1 MYEELVKALRYCV
14 LSNPCDGCPYYD
26 PNGPAEKCAT
36 LNIAAADAIERLKC
50 FNALWQEAAKIA
62 HEREPKWIPVTER
75 LPKGA
80 DKSGE
85 LCENVWLFFDDGN
98 VYPGWMNGITEKVYY
113 LDNYSGSLMEA
124 PISRVKMWQ
133 PRPEPPKEET

>member
-1 MYEELVKALRYCV
+1 MYEKLVKSLRNCV
-14 LSNPCDGCPYYD
+14 ADENGCCFRCPED
-26 PNGPAEKCAT
+26 CNGPCQENLMT
-36 LNIAAADAIERLKC
+36 EAADAIEELATKLATLQDSC
-50 FNALWQEAAKIA
+50 
-62 HEREPKWIPVTER
+62 KWTSVTER

-98 VYPGWMNGITEKVYY
+98 VYPGWMNGITETVYY
-113 LDNYSGSLMEA
+113 LDNYSGSLMTA
-124 PISRVKMWQ
+124 QKSRVKMWQ